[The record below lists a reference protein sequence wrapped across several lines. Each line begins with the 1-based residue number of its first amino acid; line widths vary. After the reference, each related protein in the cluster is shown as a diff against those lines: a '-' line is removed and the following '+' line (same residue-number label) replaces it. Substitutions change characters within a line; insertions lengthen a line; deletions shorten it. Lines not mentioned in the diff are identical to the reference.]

1 MSIRGTPK
9 TTWTV
14 EGYFTKSKN
23 VHEGGEM
30 AVKNFK
36 NLSTWFMDSLL
47 KKISRA
53 GAGVVPCPPIG
64 ISIVPIFQK
73 TRLLSLE

>member
-9 TTWTV
+9 TTWTI
-14 EGYFTKSKN
+14 EGYFTKIES

-36 NLSTWFMDSLL
+36 NLDTWFMDSLL
-47 KKISRA
+47 KKFPGQGLFHA
-53 GAGVVPCPPIG
+53 H
-64 ISIVPIFQK
+64 
-73 TRLLSLE
+73 L